1 MGQLGMWDWEKR
13 HKYLEGK
20 QDLLNH
26 LNQLI
31 PWEEFREILEK
42 IHEKPRK
49 SRAGRKSIDVIIMFK
64 LLVLQRLYN
73 ISDEQLEYQV
83 NDRLSFMRFLGM
95 GIEDKVPD
103 GKTVWLFRKQLT
115 EKGIARELFEKFEYY
130 LRAEGYQAKGG
141 QILDATLVP
150 VPKQHNSK
158 EENEELKKGEIP
170 TNWEEEPHK
179 LAQKDRDARWTKKN
193 GKSHYG
199 YKNHINVDAK
209 YKIIRRYEVTPA
221 AVHDSQRLAHLLDG
235 ENEGDGLWADSAYRS
250 SDMEKVLKM
259 IGYESHI
266 NERAYRNHPLTEA
279 QQAANRER
287 SKTRSR
293 VEHIFGAMVQD
304 MGGKLERV
312 IGQARIETQI
322 GLKNLTYN
330 FKRYVFLKVQ
340 NV

>member
-13 HKYLEGK
+13 HKYLEEK
-20 QDLLNH
+20 QDLLKH
-26 LNQLI
+26 LNKII

-42 IHEKPRK
+42 IYKKPRK
-49 SRAGRKSIDVIIMFK
+49 SQAGRKAIDVIVMFK
-64 LLVLQRLYN
+64 LLILQRLYN

-103 GKTVWLFRKQLT
+103 GTTVWLFRQKLT
-115 EKGIARELFEKFEYY
+115 EQGLARELFEKFEGY
-130 LRAEGYQAKGG
+130 LEEQGYQARGG

-150 VPKQHNSK
+150 VPKQHNTK
-158 EENEELKKGEIP
+158 EENEQLKKGETP
-170 TNWEEEPHK
+170 QSWEEKTHK
-179 LAQKDRDARWTKKN
+179 LAQKDQDARWTKKN

-199 YKNHINVDAK
+199 YKNHINVDVEHKLIRK
-209 YKIIRRYEVTPA
+209 YAVTPA
-221 AVHDSQRLAHLLDG
+221 AVHDSKRLTHLLDG
-235 ENEGDGLWADSAYRS
+235 ENEGDGLWADSAYR
-250 SDMEKVLKM
+250 DAKTEKMLGL

-266 NERAYRNHPLTEA
+266 NERAYRNRPLTEA
-279 QQAANRER
+279 QKEANRER

-293 VEHIFGAMVQD
+293 VEHIFGDMVQT
-304 MGGKLERV
+304 MGGKLERL

-330 FKRYVFLKVQ
+330 LKRYVFLKVRT
-340 NV
+340 V